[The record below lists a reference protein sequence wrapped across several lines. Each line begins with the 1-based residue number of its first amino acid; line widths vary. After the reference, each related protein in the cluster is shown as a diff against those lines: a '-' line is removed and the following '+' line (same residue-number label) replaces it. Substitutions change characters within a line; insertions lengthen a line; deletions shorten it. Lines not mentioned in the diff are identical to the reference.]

1 MFNIFRR
8 KSEKKTDKKEE
19 KPKIEESMEEV
30 SEEEILKELELEEIP
45 PEEEVIF
52 EEEPEE
58 IKEDIKKEE
67 PQKGRKLDIDEQR
80 TQTHNKWR
88 MGLTKT
94 RTSFLGRI
102 GNLLSRKTKIDP
114 ELLEEMEEILI
125 QSDIGV
131 ETTLKMVANVRE
143 RVKNEKLEGT
153 PGSITQLLKD
163 EMMGIL
169 GTEKQIVD
177 VDAHKPFVIMVLGVN
192 GTGKTTTIAKL
203 AAKFSKEGKKVIL
216 AAADTFR
223 AAAVDQ
229 LEIWSQR
236 VGGLDFIK
244 HQEGADPAAVAFD
257 AIQAAIARGSDVV
270 IIDTAGR
277 LHTKKNLMEEL
288 KKIKRV
294 ADRTLPG
301 APHEILLV
309 LDATTG
315 QNAISQVRQ
324 FKEAV
329 EVTAIALTKLDGTA
343 KGGIVIAIK
352 GEFGIPVKLV
362 GVGEKLDDL
371 EVFSPEEF
379 VDALFE

>member
-8 KSEKKTDKKEE
+8 KEDKTVKPIEE
-19 KPKIEESMEEV
+19 KVEEETV
-30 SEEEILKELELEEIP
+30 SEEEILKELALKEEVLEE
-45 PEEEVIF
+45 EAE
-52 EEEPEE
+52 
-58 IKEDIKKEE
+58 
-67 PQKGRKLDIDEQR
+67 KLDIEELKIEELPKPKDKS
-80 TQTHNKWR
+80 TTSNKWR
-88 MGLTKT
+88 MGLSRT
-94 RTSFLGRI
+94 RTSFWGRI
-102 GNLLSRKTKIDP
+102 GDLISRKTKIDP

-125 QSDIGV
+125 QSDVGV
-131 ETTLKMVANVRE
+131 ETTLKIISDVRE
-143 RVKNEKLEGT
+143 RVKREKLEGE
-153 PGSITQLLKD
+153 PGSLTQLLKD
-163 EMMGIL
+163 EMMAIL
-169 GTEKQIVD
+169 GTEKQNID
-177 VDAHKPFVIMVLGVN
+177 VDTHKPFIIMVLGVN

-203 AAKFSKEGKKVIL
+203 ASKFRNENKKVIL

-244 HQEGADPAAVAFD
+244 HQEGSDPAAVAFD
-257 AIQAAIARGSDVV
+257 AIQAAVARKSDVV

-294 ADRTLPG
+294 ADKALPG

-315 QNAISQVRQ
+315 QNAISQVRL

-329 EVTAIALTKLDGTA
+329 EVSGIVLTKLDGTA

-352 GEFGIPVKLV
+352 GEFDIPVKLV

-371 EVFSPEEF
+371 EEFSPKEF

>member
-8 KSEKKTDKKEE
+8 KKEDKTAKPIEE
-19 KPKIEESMEEV
+19 KIEEEEII
-30 SEEEILKELELEEIP
+30 SEEEILKELAL
-45 PEEEVIF
+45 EEEVLEEEAEKLEF
-52 EEEPEE
+52 EELR
-58 IKEDIKKEE
+58 IEE
-67 PQKGRKLDIDEQR
+67 PQKPKEKPAKS
-80 TQTHNKWR
+80 NKWR

-94 RTSFLGRI
+94 RTSFWGRI
-102 GNLLSRKTKIDP
+102 GDLIGRKTKIDP

-131 ETTLKMVANVRE
+131 ETTMKIVTDVRE
-143 RVKNEKLEGT
+143 RVKREKLEGT
-153 PGSITQLLKD
+153 PGSLTQLLKD
-163 EMMGIL
+163 EMMSIL
-169 GTEKQIVD
+169 GTENQNID
-177 VDAHKPFVIMVLGVN
+177 TNTHKPFVIMVLGVN

-203 AAKFSKEGKKVIL
+203 AAKFKNENKKVVL

-223 AAAVDQ
+223 AAAIDQ

-244 HQEGADPAAVAFD
+244 HQEGSDPAAVAFD
-257 AIQAAIARGSDVV
+257 AIQAAVARGSDVV

-294 ADRTLPG
+294 ADRALPG
-301 APHEILLV
+301 APHEVLLV

-315 QNAISQVRQ
+315 QNAVSQVQ
-324 FKEAV
+324 LFKEAV
-329 EVTAIALTKLDGTA
+329 DVTGIALTKLDGTA

-371 EVFSPEEF
+371 EDFSPKEF

>member
-8 KSEKKTDKKEE
+8 KSKDKEISEPKEE
-19 KPKIEESMEEV
+19 KLEN
-30 SEEEILKELELEEIP
+30 EEIETEIIEDELLEEMP
-45 PEEEVIF
+45 LDEDMEF
-52 EEEPEE
+52 
-58 IKEDIKKEE
+58 EDIIEEE
-67 PQKGRKLDIDEQR
+67 PQKPNIEEPKP
-80 TQTHNKWR
+80 TQSKWR
-88 MGLTKT
+88 FGLSKT
-94 RTSFLGRI
+94 RNSFFGKIGQLLG
-102 GNLLSRKTKIDP
+102 RKTKIDP
-114 ELLEEMEEILI
+114 ELLEEMEEIMI

-131 ETTLKMVANVRE
+131 ETTMRIISNVRE
-143 RVKNEKLEGT
+143 RVKQEKLEGT
-153 PGSITQLLKD
+153 PGSLTQLLKD
-163 EMMGIL
+163 ELFSIL
-169 GTEKQIVD
+169 GTEKQIID
-177 VDAHKPFVIMVLGVN
+177 IDSHKPFVIMVLGVN

-203 AAKFSKEGKKVIL
+203 AAKFRNENKKVIL

-244 HQEGADPAAVAFD
+244 HQEGSDPAAVTFD
-257 AIQAAIARGSDVV
+257 AIQAAVARGSDVV
-270 IIDTAGR
+270 IVDTAGR

-288 KKIKRV
+288 KKIRRV
-294 ADRTLPG
+294 ADRALPG

-315 QNAISQVRQ
+315 QNAISQAKI

-329 EVTAIALTKLDGTA
+329 DVTAIALTKLDGTA

-352 GEFGIPVKLV
+352 NEFDIPVKLV

-371 EVFSPEEF
+371 EDFSPQEF